1 MTRSILWFVLLGA
14 SWSGACAHV
23 AVNNAPTYQGPDTIL
38 NVSYDVSR
46 ELFAKVNAAFIA
58 AWQQDG
64 GRKVEIRQAHGGTT
78 AEARAILGGLEADVV
93 TFNQVVDVQLLQDE
107 GGLIQGAWRERL
119 PHGSAPFY
127 SLPVFLVRKGN
138 PGNIRDWGDLV
149 RADTKLVL
157 PDPRTSG
164 NARYSYLAAY
174 AHGLAHH
181 DNDQAKTMAF
191 VQALFG
197 NVAAMPPGG
206 RAATEA
212 FVGQGIGDVLI
223 TFECE
228 AREVMRAHV
237 DQAFEIVM
245 PRQSILADFPVCIV
259 DRNVDRHG
267 TRPLAEA
274 YLRFLFGEQGQ
285 EIAAGFFLRVRDAA
299 VSSRHQASFPPVDL
313 VTVEQQF
320 GGWER
325 VQAEHFASGRIL
337 EQVLGKR

>member
-1 MTRSILWFVLLGA
+1 MAHRILLLVLLA
-14 SWSGACAHV
+14 TSLSGACAHGV
-23 AVNNAPTYQGPDTIL
+23 ETAATRYQGPDTIL

-46 ELFAKVNAAFIA
+46 ELFAKVNAAFVA
-58 AWQQDG
+58 AWQQEG
-64 GRKVEIRQAHGGTT
+64 GRSVEIRQAHGGTT
-78 AEARAILGGLEADVV
+78 AQARAILGGLEADVV

-107 GGLIQGAWRERL
+107 GGLIEGPWRERL

-127 SLPVFLVRKGN
+127 SLPVFVVRKGN
-138 PGNIRDWGDLV
+138 PANVRDWGDLV
-149 RADTKLVL
+149 RPDVKLVL

-164 NARYSYLAAY
+164 NARYTYLAAH

-181 DNDQAKTMAF
+181 GNDPDGAKAF
-191 VQALFG
+191 VQAMFR

-212 FVGQGIGDVLI
+212 FVSQGIGDVLV

-228 AREVMRAHV
+228 AREVMRAHA
-237 DQAFEIVM
+237 DQAFEVVL
-245 PRQSILADFPVCIV
+245 PPQSIQAEFPVCIV

-285 EIAAGFFLRVRDAA
+285 EIAAGFFLRVRDGA
-299 VSSRHQASFPPVDL
+299 VSSRHQASFPPVQL
-313 VTVEQQF
+313 VTVEQQY
-320 GGWER
+320 GGWKR
-325 VQAEHFASGRIL
+325 VQAEHFASGGIL